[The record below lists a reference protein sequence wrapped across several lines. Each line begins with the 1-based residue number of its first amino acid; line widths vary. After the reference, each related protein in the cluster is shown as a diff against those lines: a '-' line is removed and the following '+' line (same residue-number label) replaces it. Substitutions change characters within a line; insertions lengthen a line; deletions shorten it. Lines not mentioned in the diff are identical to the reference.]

1 MPKSAWVGTSA
12 STTVPAATTPLA
24 PASASSTAAWGSI
37 SGSSAQ
43 ASPSGGWST
52 AATFSGSVSMAA
64 LTCTNVATTPN
75 QPGVR
80 GTVTAAS
87 MLFATNGSTYGYG
100 ISTNNAGGLD
110 IMANQAGQDI
120 RFYAGTANNAS
131 PSAIATFAAGGFT
144 FASSIP
150 VSMGALTATADS
162 NAVSFYSPKIRV
174 ASSAADIINNAPWY
188 GLGQSNVANGGSYYY
203 MQLAGYY
210 GILVKT
216 QSGNH
221 TFNMDGSTT
230 FSGSVSMGALTATGA
245 TLSGNIVLSS
255 GGIVNTI
262 GPNDVTFNRA
272 GGENSYITQAGIGS
286 KIVFQTSNAVIG
298 DRIPLTLNGDGTAAF
313 GNNVSM
319 GALTASGA
327 SNLQNSTL
335 YSGPTPGSNF
345 GTLFISTGDS
355 GNYKKYGLMF
365 GVSGTGDTWMQS
377 QRVDAGTSIYNLQI
391 QPAGGSTVF
400 GSGSG
405 AVSMGALTATT
416 GLFSANVQFGSGYTD
431 FADRNVP
438 RVFNSRY
445 LSRNGNN
452 LFWRSD
458 GTNDSLVLTLANVG
472 SAAAM
477 LQATIALVNAPSV
490 GTLAQ
495 MYANTPSSGTNP
507 YWFATDQLNTN
518 DSTYGQL
525 FQWNGSSWVNTGLAN
540 TVTPVITAGRIQA
553 GAIGTN
559 ALAATLVMASI
570 ITSTGYTAGTYSAA
584 PYGFKFN
591 GTAFTTYLLD
601 GTSMSSFM
609 EIGADASVGGLK
621 AATIANRVKG
631 NNFVQNGAGTT
642 DVFIPDGVVSIEVT
656 LQAAGGNGQVGAQDG
671 GNAGQYIKKQVTVK
685 PHNTYRLTGGAVGAN
700 STFSWVSFDGT
711 SGFSSDSGFTTI
723 TATFGTNGTTNSLD
737 GANGASNPYPYQT
750 PENGW
755 VVNGGLG
762 GHSANATV
770 TSGSGGS
777 VGQQAGG
784 NGTTN
789 GTYQN
794 GGGGGASAM
803 APGGNGNWNQ
813 SSRAG
818 GNGTFGSGGGS
829 GYTAGTG
836 GACYL
841 RARWGF

>member
-1 MPKSAWVGTSA
+1 MGNTYTGECFIQAQRVDGSA
-12 STTVPAATTPLA
+12 
-24 PASASSTAAWGSI
+24 TAYGLLL
-37 SGSSAQ
+37 Q
-43 ASPSGGWST
+43 PNGGGINCF
-52 AATFSGSVSMAA
+52 ANSV
-64 LTCTNVATTPN
+64 
-75 QPGVR
+75 
-80 GTVTAAS
+80 
-87 MLFATNGSTYGYG
+87 Y
-100 ISTNNAGGLD
+100 
-110 IMANQAGQDI
+110 
-120 RFYAGTANNAS
+120 
-131 PSAIATFAAGGFT
+131 
-144 FASSIP
+144 
-150 VSMGALTATADS
+150 MGALTATS
-162 NAVSFYSPKIRV
+162 GSFTNTATGQAFLATGTV
-174 ASSAADIINNAPWY
+174 AGY
-188 GLGQSNVANGGSYYY
+188 GPNMMAMDANGTYGTRLMAFGPNASTKGTMNFNLWTSDTSSYINALS
-203 MQLAGYY
+203 LATG
-210 GILVKT
+210 GA
-216 QSGNH
+216 
-221 TFNMDGSTT
+221 TFAS
-230 FSGSVSMGALTATGA
+230 SVSMGALTATKAYTGTIA
-245 TLSGNIVLSS
+245 APIVSASNIPGITFLNTGVAKNWAMLGNYNDAASISLLYSS
-255 GGIVNTI
+255 AASPGGSPDTEVIRVN
-262 GPNDVTFNRA
+262 A
-272 GGENSYITQAGIGS
+272 GG
-286 KIVFQTSNAVIG
+286 AV
-298 DRIPLTLNGDGTAAF
+298 NFFSAATF
-313 GNNVSM
+313 ASSVSM
-319 GALTASGA
+319 GALTATSGTINGTLTMGSNSVFWDKSGLRSWQAYVNQTSGA
-327 SNLQNSTL
+327 FFIASGDNLGSIVLACTSVSMGALTATSGTINGTL
-335 YSGPTPGSNF
+335 TMGSNSVF
-345 GTLFISTGDS
+345 WDKS
-355 GNYKKYGLMF
+355 GLRSWQAYVNQ
-365 GVSGTGDTWMQS
+365 T
-377 QRVDAGTSIYNLQI
+377 
-391 QPAGGSTVF
+391 
-400 GSGSG
+400 SG
-405 AVSMGALTATT
+405 AFFIASGDNLGSIVLACTSVSMGALTATT
-416 GLFSANVQFGSGYTD
+416 GLFSGNVQFGSGYAD

-438 RVFNSRY
+438 GVFNSRY

-642 DVFIPDGVVSIEVT
+642 DVFIPDGVISIEVT

-723 TATFGTNGTTNSLD
+723 TATFGTNGITNSLD

-777 VGQQAGG
+777 VGQQGGG